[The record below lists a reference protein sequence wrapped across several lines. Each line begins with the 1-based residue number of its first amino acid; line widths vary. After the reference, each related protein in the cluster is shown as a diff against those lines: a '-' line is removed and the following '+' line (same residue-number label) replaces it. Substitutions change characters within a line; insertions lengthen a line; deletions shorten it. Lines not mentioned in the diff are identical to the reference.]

1 MSRRISSFIAGAF
14 GVSLVVVSSL
24 GPVSAIDHPA
34 GIPVAKGEQVLGK
47 MDRGSRVRT
56 ASVQQ
61 GSGPAGPVTSIAKLS
76 DGRMVIGGNFTSYN
90 GLEWSNLAIINADGS
105 LDPSFGRSD
114 FDSQGRLSGGS
125 NFDVFSVAVQTVGGV
140 EKILVSTGHRAKFN
154 CDTCSAAPSR
164 LMRLNLDG
172 TIDPTFNPG
181 GAGPDG
187 GVSFNNITAIQ
198 EQSNGRLLIAGDFT
212 SYNGTP
218 TAGVAVL
225 NADGTLATAAT
236 SISGGTNPTRAM
248 ATSSGVVYYGP
259 GCTGSING
267 CAIGGFYS
275 LRSASLATPAT
286 VVIGSSFGTSSV
298 INNFTPTTDGGMVVV
313 GEFGSRFG
321 SVGTSGTGSD
331 TRGKCIGKLDS
342 TGALVAG
349 FNSTTAGSGEFVATC
364 DSTESGLST
373 AVEDSNKNI
382 IFGGYFGGAFQLAR
396 FNEAGTDLTVM
407 AQLTA
412 RPTVLATQTIGATGF
427 VIAGGE
433 FTGADGKLRRFNIA
447 TGALDTTFPAANGA
461 YMTALAYQNAD
472 ASPVSSVRAAV
483 GTAVTISP
491 VSTPST
497 GVGTVSYSL
506 SNSSTLPGGLSLD
519 PVTGVISGTSTT
531 AGINHVYI
539 AASSRISRVTAYVM
553 FDFSSASTGSGGGS
567 RPITTTTTTTSTT
580 TTTTAA
586 LTASLDSTTTSSPP
600 SGSSAATGSATSS
613 PARDDSSDVYA
624 SATPGIT
631 RTDPRVY
638 TTPPVQVAAN
648 SAISVLTS
656 SQARVLDVETR
667 TPDVCLPSDTE
678 LVFLDEGRCVS
689 AVVNAKTRKVLRT
702 LRTTVVG
709 EDISEL
715 RVGNEIATIAPIYFD
730 AVSARLDSTALERI
744 DKVRDRVTAAGSV
757 LVVGHSGTLNGNSRE
772 NVALSRERSTNVI
785 SALRRAGARGPFALI
800 PAGASD
806 PVTTEKTQ
814 VAQAK
819 NRRVIII
826 LVP

>member
-1 MSRRISSFIAGAF
+1 
-14 GVSLVVVSSL
+14 LL
-24 GPVSAIDHPA
+24 
-34 GIPVAKGEQVLGK
+34 
-47 MDRGSRVRT
+47 
-56 ASVQQ
+56 
-61 GSGPAGPVTSIAKLS
+61 
-76 DGRMVIGGNFTSYN
+76 
-90 GLEWSNLAIINADGS
+90 
-105 LDPSFGRSD
+105 
-114 FDSQGRLSGGS
+114 GGS

-140 EKILVSTGHRAKFN
+140 EKILVSTGHRARFN
-154 CDTCSAAPSR
+154 CENCSAAPSR

-181 GAGPDG
+181 GAGPAG

-212 SYNGTP
+212 SYNGTA

-225 NADGTLATAAT
+225 NADGTLATAAP
-236 SISGGTNPTRAM
+236 SISGGINPTHAM

-259 GCTGSING
+259 GCTGSLNG
-267 CAIGGFYS
+267 CATGGSYS

-286 VVIGSSFGTSSV
+286 VVMGRSFGTSSA

-313 GEFGSRFG
+313 GEFGSRFAG
-321 SVGTSGTGSD
+321 AGTIGTGSD

-342 TGALVAG
+342 AGALVTG
-349 FNSTTAGSGEFVATC
+349 FNSTTAGAGEFVATC
-364 DSTESGLST
+364 DSTEGGLST
-373 AVEDSNKNI
+373 AVEDGNKNI

-412 RPTVLATQTIGATGF
+412 RPTVLATQTVGATGF

-433 FTGADGKLRRFNIA
+433 FSGADGKLIRYNIA
-447 TGALDTTFPAANGA
+447 TGAIDTTFPAANGA

-491 VSTPST
+491 VSTPSSGIGSVT
-497 GVGTVSYSL
+497 YSL

-539 AASSRISRVTAYVM
+539 AANSRISRVTAYVM
-553 FDFSSASTGSGGGS
+553 FDFSTASTGSGGGS
-567 RPITTTTTTTSTT
+567 RPTTTTTTTI
-580 TTTTAA
+580 
-586 LTASLDSTTTSSPP
+586 TSS
-600 SGSSAATGSATSS
+600 SGSSTTGSATSPQAGGPS
-613 PARDDSSDVYA
+613 GDVYA

-631 RTDPRVY
+631 RTDTRVY

-648 SAISVLTS
+648 SAISVLTP
-656 SQARVLDVETR
+656 SQGKILDVETR
-667 TPDVCLPSDTE
+667 TPDVCLPNDTE

-730 AVSARLDSTALERI
+730 AVSARLDAAALERI
-744 DKVRDRVTAAGSV
+744 NKVRDRVTAAGSV

-772 NVALSRERSTNVI
+772 NVALSRQRSANVI
-785 SALRRAGARGPFALI
+785 SALRRAGAKGPFALV

-814 VAQAK
+814 AAQAK
-819 NRRVIII
+819 NRRVIIV

>member
-1 MSRRISSFIAGAF
+1 
-14 GVSLVVVSSL
+14 
-24 GPVSAIDHPA
+24 
-34 GIPVAKGEQVLGK
+34 
-47 MDRGSRVRT
+47 
-56 ASVQQ
+56 
-61 GSGPAGPVTSIAKLS
+61 
-76 DGRMVIGGNFTSYN
+76 MVIGGNFTSYN
-90 GLEWSNLAIINADGS
+90 GLEWSHLAIINADGS

-114 FDSQGRLSGGS
+114 FDSQGRLLGGS

-140 EKILVSTGHRAKFN
+140 EKILVSTGHRARFN
-154 CDTCSAAPSR
+154 CENCSAAPSR

-181 GAGPDG
+181 GAGPAG

-212 SYNGTP
+212 SYNGTA

-225 NADGTLATAAT
+225 NADGTLATAAP
-236 SISGGTNPTRAM
+236 SISGGINPTHAM

-259 GCTGSING
+259 GCTGSLNG
-267 CAIGGFYS
+267 CATGGSYS

-286 VVIGSSFGTSSV
+286 VVMGRSFGTSSA

-313 GEFGSRFG
+313 GEFGSGFAG
-321 SVGTSGTGSD
+321 A
-331 TRGKCIGKLDS
+331 CIGKLDS
-342 TGALVAG
+342 AGALVTG
-349 FNSTTAGSGEFVATC
+349 FNSTTAGAGEFVATC
-364 DSTESGLST
+364 DSTEGGLSA
-373 AVEDSNKNI
+373 AVEDGNKNI

-412 RPTVLATQTIGATGF
+412 RPAVLATQTVGATGF

-433 FTGADGKLRRFNIA
+433 FSGADGKLIRYNIA
-447 TGALDTTFPAANGA
+447 TGAIDTTFPAANGA

-491 VSTPST
+491 VSTPSSGIGSVT
-497 GVGTVSYSL
+497 YSL

-519 PVTGVISGTSTT
+519 PATGVISGTSTT

-553 FDFSSASTGSGGGS
+553 FDFSTASAGSGGGP
-567 RPITTTTTTTSTT
+567 RPTTTTSTT
-580 TTTTAA
+580 IATTTTSG
-586 LTASLDSTTTSSPP
+586 AS
-600 SGSSAATGSATSS
+600 SGSSATSGSATSPQDKS
-613 PARDDSSDVYA
+613 TSGDMFANAV
-624 SATPGIT
+624 PGIT
-631 RTDPRVY
+631 RTDTRVY

-648 SAISVLTS
+648 SAISVLTP
-656 SQARVLDVETR
+656 SQSKIMDVETR
-667 TPDVCLPSDTE
+667 TPEVCLPNDTE
-678 LVFLDEGRCVS
+678 LVFLDEGLCVS
-689 AVVNAKTRKVLRT
+689 SVVNAKTRKVLRT
-702 LRTTVVG
+702 LRTTVVR
-709 EDISEL
+709 ESISKL
-715 RVGNEIATIAPIYFD
+715 RVGNAIATIAPIYFD
-730 AVSARLDSTALERI
+730 AVSSRLDGAARQRI
-744 DKVRDRVTAAGSV
+744 KRIRGRVAAAGSV
-757 LVVGHSGTLNGNSRE
+757 LVVGHSGTLNGNSRA
-772 NVALSRERSTNVI
+772 NVELSRQRSANVI
-785 SALRRAGARGPFALI
+785 SALRRVGAKGPFALV

-806 PVTTEKTQ
+806 PVTTKKTQ

-819 NRRVIII
+819 NRRVLIV